1 MKKEDILHV
10 GSLCFLVG
18 FIIFLTIVNQQIKNS
33 IPNIDL
39 PEEFNE
45 HTISQ
50 DRAKPTELMAIYD
63 TVGKKYIVEFMD
75 K

>member
-18 FIIFLTIVNQQIKNS
+18 FIIFLTIVNQQMKNS

>member
-1 MKKEDILHV
+1 MKKDDILQV
-10 GSLCFLVG
+10 GLMFFLVG
-18 FIIFLTIVNQQIKNS
+18 FIIFLTIVNQQIKNG
-33 IPNIDL
+33 IPKIDF

-50 DRAKPTELMAIYD
+50 DRANPTQLMAIYD
-63 TVGKKYIVEFMD
+63 TIGKKYIIEFMD

>member
-39 PEEFNE
+39 PEEFNK

-63 TVGKKYIVEFMD
+63 TVGKKYIIEFMD

>member
-63 TVGKKYIVEFMD
+63 TVGKKYIIEFMD